1 MMRNRR
7 HNKAAGCLAALIAAC
22 GIFIS
27 DSASGAS
34 DVTGSSLDDVRREI
48 GEHRTRAESNERD
61 LNSVRSEIETNRR
74 EAERITRQLS
84 SDQKRIDSISES
96 LSQINEKIRSLEEQK
111 ERQKDMIAR
120 QLVEAYKIGKND
132 YLKLV
137 LSQKDPAATDRALE
151 YYRYINEARVQAV
164 RDIEK
169 TEAELRE
176 ALKKRSDE
184 SRELQKLQDRPR
196 SDIKKLSEIKERK
209 KAAEKS
215 LSESLKEERSEIAR
229 LEEDERQI
237 QGYLVKLEEE
247 RKAKEKAEK
256 ERLEKL
262 KAEQE
267 RTARLKA
274 EEERKRKAEEA
285 GRKKREEQEKAE
297 RLAAEQQRKEAELAA
312 AEKAR
317 EIRRH
322 SLSWPS
328 TGQVLNKF
336 GSIRSGQVRWKGL
349 LFSTGNNLVKA
360 AGSGTVVMVTSM
372 KRLGTVIIVE
382 HGGGFISIYCNN
394 LNSLKKQGDHVE
406 QGELIGYTGSS
417 QGLYFELRK
426 DGESV
431 SPAEYLRRR

>member
-1 MMRNRR
+1 
-7 HNKAAGCLAALIAAC
+7 
-22 GIFIS
+22 
-27 DSASGAS
+27 
-34 DVTGSSLDDVRREI
+34 
-48 GEHRTRAESNERD
+48 
-61 LNSVRSEIETNRR
+61 
-74 EAERITRQLS
+74 
-84 SDQKRIDSISES
+84 
-96 LSQINEKIRSLEEQK
+96 
-111 ERQKDMIAR
+111 MIAR

-151 YYRYINEARVQAV
+151 YYRYINEAWVQAV

-184 SRELQKLQDRPR
+184 SRELQKLQDRRR

-297 RLAAEQQRKEAELAA
+297 RLAAEQQRKEAEQAA

-336 GSIRSGQVRWKGL
+336 GGIRSGQVRWKGL

>member
-61 LNSVRSEIETNRR
+61 LNSVRSEIETNRK
-74 EAERITRQLS
+74 ESERITRQLS

-184 SRELQKLQDRPR
+184 SRELQKLQDRRR
-196 SDIKKLSEIKERK
+196 SDIKK
-209 KAAEKS
+209 

-297 RLAAEQQRKEAELAA
+297 RLAAEQQRKEAEQAA

-336 GSIRSGQVRWKGL
+336 GGIRSGQVRWKGL

>member
-1 MMRNRR
+1 MRNRR

-61 LNSVRSEIETNRR
+61 LNSVRSEIETNRK
-74 EAERITRQLS
+74 ESERITRQLS

-164 RDIEK
+164 RDIEQ
-169 TEAELRE
+169 TEAELRA

-184 SRELQKLQDRPR
+184 SKELQKLQDRRR

-209 KAAEKS
+209 QAAEKS
-215 LSESLKEERSEIAR
+215 LSESLREERSEIAR

-237 QGYLVKLEEE
+237 QAYLVKLEEE

-256 ERLEKL
+256 ERIEK
-262 KAEQE
+262 
-267 RTARLKA
+267 LKA

-285 GRKKREEQEKAE
+285 GRKRKEEQERAE
-297 RLAAEQQRKEAELAA
+297 RLAAEQQRKEAEKAA

-317 EIRRH
+317 QIRRH
-322 SLSWPS
+322 SLTWPS
-328 TGQVLNKF
+328 TGEVLNRF

-349 LFSTGNNLVKA
+349 LFGTGNSLVKA
-360 AGSGTVVMVTSM
+360 AGSGTVVMVTAM
-372 KRLGTVIIVE
+372 KRLGTVIIVD

-406 QGELIGYTGSS
+406 QGELIGYTGTS

>member
-7 HNKAAGCLAALIAAC
+7 QNKAAGCLAALIAAC
-22 GIFIS
+22 GIFMP

-34 DVTGSSLDDVRREI
+34 DVTGSSLDDVRKEI
-48 GEHRTRAESNERD
+48 GEHKTRAENNERD
-61 LNSVRSEIETNRR
+61 LNSVRSEIKSTQKESDRL
-74 EAERITRQLS
+74 ARQLS
-84 SDQKRIDSISES
+84 SDQKRIDSISQS
-96 LSQINEKIRSLEEQK
+96 LSQINEKIKALEEQK

-120 QLVEAYKIGKND
+120 QLVEAYKIGRDD

-137 LSQKDPAATDRALE
+137 LNQKDPAATDRALE

-164 RDIEK
+164 RDIEQ
-169 TEAELRE
+169 TEAELRA

-184 SRELQKLQDRPR
+184 SKELQMLQDRRR

-209 KAAEKS
+209 QAAEKS
-215 LSESLKEERSEIAR
+215 LSESLREERSEIAR

-237 QGYLVKLEEE
+237 QAYLVKLEEE

-262 KAEQE
+262 KAE
-267 RTARLKA
+267 
-274 EEERKRKAEEA
+274 EERKRKAEEA
-285 GRKKREEQEKAE
+285 GRKRKEEQERAE
-297 RLAAEQQRKEAELAA
+297 RLAAEQQRKEAEKAA

-317 EIRRH
+317 QIRRH
-322 SLSWPS
+322 SLTWPS
-328 TGQVLNKF
+328 TGEVLNRF

-349 LFSTGNNLVKA
+349 LFGTGNSLVKA
-360 AGSGTVVMVTSM
+360 AGSGTVVMVTAM
-372 KRLGTVIIVE
+372 KRLGTVIIVD

-406 QGELIGYTGSS
+406 QGELIGYTGTS

>member
-61 LNSVRSEIETNRR
+61 LNSVRSEIETNRK
-74 EAERITRQLS
+74 ESERITRQLS

-164 RDIEK
+164 RDIEQ
-169 TEAELRE
+169 TEAELRA

-184 SRELQKLQDRPR
+184 SKELQKLQDRRR

-209 KAAEKS
+209 QAAEKS
-215 LSESLKEERSEIAR
+215 LSESLREERSEIAR

-237 QGYLVKLEEE
+237 QAYLVKLEEE

-256 ERLEKL
+256 ERIEK
-262 KAEQE
+262 
-267 RTARLKA
+267 LKA

-285 GRKKREEQEKAE
+285 GRKRKEEQERAE
-297 RLAAEQQRKEAELAA
+297 RLAAEQQRKEAEKAA

-317 EIRRH
+317 QIRRH
-322 SLSWPS
+322 SLTWPS
-328 TGQVLNKF
+328 TGEVLNRF

-349 LFSTGNNLVKA
+349 LFGTGNSLVKA
-360 AGSGTVVMVTSM
+360 AGSGTVVMVTAM
-372 KRLGTVIIVE
+372 KRLGTVIIVD

-406 QGELIGYTGSS
+406 QGELIGYTGTS

>member
-61 LNSVRSEIETNRR
+61 LNSVRSEIETNRK
-74 EAERITRQLS
+74 ESERITRQLS

-137 LSQKDPAATDRALE
+137 LSQKDP
-151 YYRYINEARVQAV
+151 

-184 SRELQKLQDRPR
+184 SRELQKLQDRRR

-297 RLAAEQQRKEAELAA
+297 RLAAEQQRKEAEQAA

>member
-1 MMRNRR
+1 MRNRR

-61 LNSVRSEIETNRR
+61 LNSVRSEIETNRK
-74 EAERITRQLS
+74 ESERITRQLS

-184 SRELQKLQDRPR
+184 SRSCR
-196 SDIKKLSEIKERK
+196 SCRTGAAPTSKSSARSRK
-209 KAAEKS
+209 GKRQLRSHSASPSRKS
-215 LSESLKEERSEIAR
+215 AAR
-229 LEEDERQI
+229 LP
-237 QGYLVKLEEE
+237 V
-247 RKAKEKAEK
+247 
-256 ERLEKL
+256 
-262 KAEQE
+262 
-267 RTARLKA
+267 
-274 EEERKRKAEEA
+274 
-285 GRKKREEQEKAE
+285 
-297 RLAAEQQRKEAELAA
+297 
-312 AEKAR
+312 
-317 EIRRH
+317 
-322 SLSWPS
+322 
-328 TGQVLNKF
+328 
-336 GSIRSGQVRWKGL
+336 
-349 LFSTGNNLVKA
+349 
-360 AGSGTVVMVTSM
+360 
-372 KRLGTVIIVE
+372 
-382 HGGGFISIYCNN
+382 
-394 LNSLKKQGDHVE
+394 
-406 QGELIGYTGSS
+406 
-417 QGLYFELRK
+417 
-426 DGESV
+426 
-431 SPAEYLRRR
+431 LRRTSVRSRDTW